1 MRKIKLLFLALIQL
15 SIFAISFEGRVLY
28 IHDGDTMTIYS
39 DFLGKKKNI
48 RMLGIDT
55 PEVDFNGSTQGQ
67 ISLDARDYLRKLVP
81 IGSTVVID
89 LGRDGD
95 LNTRRLLG
103 TVLYQGQ
110 DINLEMLKSG
120 LAVPYFIEPFDK
132 DIMYEYM
139 AASEKV
145 FLEEIGIYALN
156 VQLPY
161 EFRMS
166 VQNRIGTNYVGDL
179 ETKILYSPEDGH
191 IVPPYR
197 RLFIRSFERAKQLG
211 YKLYSK

>member
-1 MRKIKLLFLALIQL
+1 MTKIKLLLLALLQL
-15 SIFAISFEGRVLY
+15 SIYAISFEGKVLY
-28 IHDGDTMTIYS
+28 IHDGDTMTVYS

-55 PEVDFNGSTQGQ
+55 PEVDFNGNTQGQ
-67 ISLDARDYLRKLVP
+67 ISLDARDFLRSLVP
-81 IGSTVVID
+81 IGSMVTID

-103 TVLYQGQ
+103 TVLYKGQ
-110 DINLEMLKSG
+110 DINYEMLKSG

-132 DIMYEYM
+132 EIMYKYM
-139 AASEKV
+139 EISERV
-145 FLEEIGIYALN
+145 FLEEIGLYALG

-166 VQNRIGTNYVGDL
+166 VQNRVGTNYVGDL
-179 ETKILYSPEDGH
+179 KTKILYSPEDGH
-191 IVPPYR
+191 LVPPYR
-197 RLFIRSFERAKQLG
+197 RLFIRSFERAMQLG
-211 YKLYSK
+211 YKLFTK